1 MIKKISKGGFSL
13 VEILLALLILGIG
26 IVTLF
31 NLFPL
36 GFQALAYSRRLNEVS
51 LLAQKKMEELK
62 SQNALLEEG
71 ENSGEEGNLKWR
83 ISTKPLQ
90 IQGGPEVFLVE
101 LNIDFD
107 FQGKSQTQ
115 KFVTYLSQNK

>member
-1 MIKKISKGGFSL
+1 MMQAKRGFSL

-62 SQNALLEEG
+62 SG
-71 ENSGEEGNLKWR
+71 
-83 ISTKPLQ
+83 
-90 IQGGPEVFLVE
+90 
-101 LNIDFD
+101 
-107 FQGKSQTQ
+107 
-115 KFVTYLSQNK
+115 